1 MSGQTVSGNY
11 IFHDRSS
18 NYSVSYCNFS
28 KSITDSRIQKRIGKV
43 EVTDEPPTPVMFHAE
58 KRSGNIRKTEL
69 ITYTHVLIN
78 QGGGMSTNGKF
89 TAPKAGHYMFVLS
102 GEADYQWVL
111 VNINLQRNGRII
123 KKYEVNADGGSIDRT
138 LSKPFMLTLKKGDVV
153 FLENVARLRAIE
165 HAFDWDIDNYFT
177 VDSKKPFTFS
187 GYRMTT

>member
-69 ITYTHVLIN
+69 ITYTHVLIIN
-78 QGGGMSTNGKF
+78 QSINQSTNGKF

-102 GEADYQWVL
+102 GEADYQWVP

-123 KKYEVNADGGSIDRT
+123 KKYEVNAR
-138 LSKPFMLTLKKGDVV
+138 LSEPFMLTLKKGDVV
-153 FLENVARLRAIE
+153 FLEN
-165 HAFDWDIDNYFT
+165 F
-177 VDSKKPFTFS
+177 
-187 GYRMTT
+187 